1 MSSVKYDPIRI
12 EADRYPFTL
21 QVVPRFADM
30 DMLKHI
36 NNLALAEYHEEAR
49 VRFLAGIFGSN
60 FLFAKRNFR
69 LLVAK
74 ATYDY
79 LHEAHYPQPFE
90 ACVGISR
97 IGNSS
102 FDLALALFQEGQ
114 CVCLADVVMVYVK
127 EDGPGAMPDGLR
139 GALEMRQLRRQ
150 D

>member
-1 MSSVKYDPIRI
+1 MSTVKYDPIRLN
-12 EADRYPFTL
+12 ADRYPFSLPVT
-21 QVVPRFADM
+21 PRFADM

-49 VRFLAGIFGSN
+49 VRFLAEIFGSN
-60 FLFAKRNFR
+60 FLFARRNFR

-74 ATYDY
+74 ASYDY
-79 LHEAHYPQPFE
+79 LREVSYPTPVEAR
-90 ACVGISR
+90 VGISR

-114 CVCLADVVMVYVK
+114 CVCLADVVMVHVM
-127 EDGPGAMPDGLR
+127 EEGPAPIAEGLR
-139 GALEMRQLRRQ
+139 GALEKRQMRS